1 MSRALR
7 WIFAPLCLMAL
18 VAGCSMSEDDSS
30 NGSMNM
36 DKKDIIETATGPGM
50 EQVTTVVTA
59 IKAAD
64 LVDALKGPGPNG
76 IKS

>member
-1 MSRALR
+1 
-7 WIFAPLCLMAL
+7 MAL